1 MLEVMTTTGEPA
13 ALGVDLMLLLSRAA
27 HALASE
33 HAAALADLGVSPRAY
48 CVLSKAAEGE
58 LTQIQLAEVCGLDKT
73 TMVVTVDELETAGL
87 AERTPS
93 PTDRRARIVSATEA
107 GRRTVD
113 EGRQIVAR
121 LHEDTLAAL
130 PEPAR
135 AAFVD
140 ALARLVEGPL
150 SNPVRCDPPV
160 RRRTPRAP

>member
-1 MLEVMTTTGEPA
+1 MLEVMTTTDEPS

-33 HAAALADLGVSPRAY
+33 HAVALAELGVSPRAL
-48 CVLSKAAEGE
+48 CVLSKAAESE
-58 LTQIQLAEVCGLDKT
+58 LTQVQLAEVCGLDKT

-87 AERTPS
+87 AERRLS

-113 EGRQIVAR
+113 EGRQIVTR
-121 LHEDTLAAL
+121 LHEDMLAVL
-130 PEPAR
+130 PEAER
-135 AAFVD
+135 AAFVEG
-140 ALARLVEGPL
+140 LARLVEGPL
-150 SNPVRCDPPV
+150 SASVRCDPPV